1 MSGVDEQGNVILPS
15 GEAYNPQM
23 AVRDTLAN
31 LYGMSQGIP
40 YIPMP
45 QYEISPDFG
54 VNRFLTG
61 YEAMPLIYDVS
72 APQYTPDFEPFVFT
86 PGNFKAFKQSQE
98 PQNEAVTKVLNSS
111 LGGRGP
117 LADRLKKSSNS

>member
-1 MSGVDEQGNVILPS
+1 MSGIDEQGNVILPS

-23 AVRDTLAN
+23 AVQDTLAN

-61 YEAMPLIYDVS
+61 YEAMPLIFDVND
-72 APQYTPDFEPFVFT
+72 PMYTPAYKPFKFKPGDFSK
-86 PGNFKAFKQSQE
+86 FKDPPKPAES
-98 PQNEAVTKVLNSS
+98 NDN
-111 LGGRGP
+111 GP
-117 LADRLKKSSNS
+117 NLPDHVGA